1 MKLHGLWI
9 GLTLSLVSCAV
20 LGTIIC
26 LRSDW
31 DYEVKKVMNRLKAE
45 AKAREGDTRMHGD
58 RHGYDVPDV

>member
-9 GLTLSLVSCAV
+9 GLTLSLVYCSV
-20 LGTIIC
+20 LGIVIC

-45 AKAREGDTRMHGD
+45 AKAREEDTRMHDD
-58 RHGYDVPDV
+58 RHGYGVPEV